1 MIPCVAGAEI
11 VILEDDEYGE
21 GEGSSRSAEAPP
33 PAIPPATPG
42 PSAPPTRVLWSD
54 VMADLALH
62 GHVAPVYV
70 EPDYASEALGT
81 VESARTVRDTQVTRV
96 RKEGMSPPLRM
107 WSLRDTSDRRFNI
120 TRNNPSR

>member
-21 GEGSSRSAEAPP
+21 GEGSSRSAEATA

-42 PSAPPTRVLWSD
+42 PSGPPTRVLWSD
-54 VMADLALH
+54 VMADVALH

-70 EPDYASEALGT
+70 EPDYAWEAL
-81 VESARTVRDTQVTRV
+81 EPWELWDEPCSRAPSPVTGYV
-96 RKEGMSPPLRM
+96 S
-107 WSLRDTSDRRFNI
+107 S
-120 TRNNPSR
+120 